1 MPTPHQESRYFSEQL
16 QTAMT
21 STTQPDGR
29 KWTDRTLAEAV
40 EATGVTVSRHYIHAL
55 RIGQRRNP
63 RISLVDALAHVLG
76 LPVTYFTEYPDPV
89 TGRLSADNAL
99 DNVELRQLAGILP
112 ELPRSRRQQLLDL
125 ARRLRDDN
133 RSGIQL
139 PSRDGDPS
147 TPQPDGRTDRQTQ

>member
-1 MPTPHQESRYFSEQL
+1 MTKSHSNLEPTS
-16 QTAMT
+16 AN
-21 STTQPDGR
+21 
-29 KWTDRTLAEAV
+29 
-40 EATGVTVSRHYIHAL
+40 IHT
-55 RIGQRRNP
+55 
-63 RISLVDALAHVLG
+63 LAHVLG

-139 PSRDGDPS
+139 PSRGGDPS
-147 TPQPDGRTDRQTQ
+147 TPQSDGQTDRQTQ